1 MAYQGKF
8 SQPRNT
14 EENIRLKQ
22 EAKKRE
28 AALAA
33 ASKAEAPVKE
43 VPARETPVK
52 QDPIREAPAKQVPVK
67 QAPAKQP
74 TPKQDAAPAKMSGKK
89 KKKKANQTISII
101 FYTFYFVL
109 VAAGIAGILF
119 LRSWLNDYLVTY
131 EASQPT
137 TKCEEIFQAHF
148 ADPDWKQLYAMAGLT
163 DSDYEGSDAFAS
175 FMEDKVSG
183 GQITYVET
191 SAGLS
196 GGHKYLLKLGD
207 ETLGYFTLVDQAP
220 ESAEV
225 PDWQLGQVVLAY
237 AQGESVTIQKMGDI
251 TVYVNGIALTD
262 EHTIQIGTTLAEEY
276 LPEGLQGPR
285 IYTQYV
291 DGLMVEPEITA
302 TDAEGNAVEVVYN
315 EDQDLYIVQTE
326 ENTITDELYER
337 VLATAKTYSL
347 RMIEK
352 ASKQE
357 LGKYFDSK
365 SETYKT
371 IVGIDPWMQEWFFQ
385 SYEWGQ
391 EAITGYYRYSDKLFS
406 VHVKLSM
413 FVTRTDDTVKE
424 YTVDHS
430 FFFELQGNTWKCV
443 TMTNVDIQKQ
453 ISAVRLTFKIG
464 DSVIFTNMF
473 AEDIATLEL
482 PTVTPPEG
490 QVFTGWYR
498 LDTAADGSK
507 EYTRIFAP
515 EESGVINLP
524 AGTKL
529 EPMVLYALFED
540 AGE

>member
-14 EENIRLKQ
+14 EENIRLKA

-28 AALAA
+28 AAQAA
-33 ASKAEAPVKE
+33 AAGAAAPAQEESVKQNSLRQDPVPAKE
-43 VPARETPVK
+43 VSLKQPPV
-52 QDPIREAPAKQVPVK
+52 
-67 QAPAKQP
+67 KQP
-74 TPKQDAAPAKMSGKK
+74 TPRQDAAPVKKSGKK
-89 KKKKANQTISII
+89 KKKKANRTVSII

-131 EASQPT
+131 EASQPN
-137 TKCEEIFQAHF
+137 TKCEDIFQAHF
-148 ADPDWKQLYAMAGLT
+148 ASPDWETLYTMAGLT
-163 DSDYEGSDAFAS
+163 DSDYEGRDAFAA

-196 GGHKYLLKLGD
+196 GGHKYLLKLGE
-207 ETLGYFTLVDQAP
+207 ETLGYFTLVDNAP
-220 ESAEV
+220 EGSEV

-237 AQGESVTIQKMGDI
+237 AQGESVTIQRMGGI
-251 TVYVNGIALTD
+251 TVYVNGVALTD

-276 LPEGLQGPR
+276 LPAGVQGPR

-291 DGLMVEPEITA
+291 DGLMVEPQITA
-302 TDAEGNAVEVVYN
+302 TDAQGNTVEVVYDEN
-315 EDQDLYIVQTE
+315 QDIYIVQTE

-337 VLATAKTYSL
+337 VLDTAKTYSL

-352 ASKQE
+352 ATKQE

-371 IVGIDPWMQEWFFQ
+371 IVSIDPWMQEWFFR

-391 EAITGYYRYSDKLFS
+391 ESITGFYRYSDKLFS
-406 VHVKLSM
+406 VHVKLPM
-413 FVTRTDDTVKE
+413 FVTRTDDSVKE
-424 YTVDHS
+424 YLVDHS
-430 FFFELQGNTWKCV
+430 FFFEKQGNTWKCI

-453 ISAVRLTFKIG
+453 ISSVRLTFKIG

-473 AEDIATLEL
+473 AEDTATLEL

-515 EESGVINLP
+515 EESGVVNLP

-540 AGE
+540 AE